1 MTARLGVRL
10 VMLFSVLLTA
20 ILYFGNFTQKKEK
33 SAEAPHA
40 TLPEGISFEEYA
52 DMQLKLIEDA
62 SVKDEI
68 LKVNQQYTAATVD
81 SVKSQQAHLLA
92 ELWKS
97 AGNNNLEAYYHYLSA
112 SADKDAAALAASGEK
127 LISLYRN
134 SQDTLIKNN
143 LITFA
148 LRSLEA
154 ASTLNPDN
162 LELKVK
168 LGSAYVEGSP
178 EPMKGITLLREVVE
192 KDPENIS
199 ALIMLGRF
207 AILSGQYDKA
217 KERLDQVLVLDPNNA
232 EAIYFM
238 AITQEGLGNIEKA
251 IELLEACK
259 KIVANPD
266 FDAEINGY
274 IEQLRNKIK

>member
-20 ILYFGNFTQKKEK
+20 ILYFGNFTQKKDK
-33 SAEAPHA
+33 STTAPHSS
-40 TLPEGISFEEYA
+40 LPEGLSFDEYA
-52 DMQLKLIEDA
+52 SMQLESITNA
-62 SVKDEI
+62 SIKEEI
-68 LKVNQQYTAATVD
+68 LKVNQQYAAAKADT
-81 SVKSQQAHLLA
+81 SKAQQAHLLA

-97 AGNNNLEAYYHYLSA
+97 AGNENLEAYYHYLSA
-112 SADKDAAALAASGEK
+112 SADKDATALAVSGDK
-127 LISLYRN
+127 LFSLYRN

-154 ASTLNPDN
+154 ASALNPDN

-192 KDPENIS
+192 KDPDNIS

-217 KERLDQVLVLDPNNA
+217 KERFNQVLVLDPNNA

-259 KIVANPD
+259 KIVANPE

>member
-68 LKVNQQYTAATVD
+68 LKVNQQYNAATVD

-143 LITFA
+143 LIIFA

>member
-20 ILYFGNFTQKKEK
+20 ILYFGNFTQKKQK
-33 SAEAPHA
+33 NADAPHA

-52 DMQLKLIEDA
+52 DMQMKLIEDA

-68 LKVNQQYTAATVD
+68 LKVNQQYANATVD

-97 AGNNNLEAYYHYLSA
+97 TGNNNLEAYYHYLSA